1 MNKKSMNLFK
11 GNSMMR
17 QYAGLLLIIALML
30 FGFSFSNENFF
41 TFTNLIAIVK
51 QASIYGI
58 VGLGTCILSI
68 NAEQDISVGVIVAA
82 AGTAL
87 TMASRAGANLFVC
100 ILIDIVIGVGLG
112 TLNGIGVAL
121 TGMSSYILTMATTNI
136 YRGLTYIISG
146 GQPIPFVP
154 EQLKWLGQGMIGGLV
169 PVAVVFMVIIYAIG
183 YYFMNYTALGRR
195 FYARGGNEVAAR
207 YAGINIRK
215 TVILSYA
222 ICGFLCS
229 LAALVMTGK
238 FASSQPT
245 MGNGL
250 DVDAIAC
257 AAIGGIGM
265 DGGTGSVLGVFLG
278 AVIIGIINNGMVM
291 IGFDSYWQIVAK
303 GVIIIVAV
311 SVDIYRKKLMEK

>member
-1 MNKKSMNLFK
+1 MAKKTMTLFK
-11 GNSMMR
+11 NNSTMK
-17 QYAGLLLIIALML
+17 QYAGLILIIALML

-87 TMASRAGANLFVC
+87 TMANRAGMGLVPC
-100 ILIDIVIGVGLG
+100 ILIDILVGVLLG
-112 TLNGIGVAL
+112 TLNGVGVAL
-121 TGMSSYILTMATTNI
+121 TGMSSYIFTMATTNI

-146 GQPIPFVP
+146 GQPIPFCP
-154 EQLKWLGQGMIGGLV
+154 DGLKWLGQGMLGNVI
-169 PVAVVFMVIIYAIG
+169 PVAVVFMLIIYAIG
-183 YYFMNYTALGRR
+183 YIFMNYTSLGRR
-195 FYARGGNEVAAR
+195 FYARGGNEVAAK

-215 TVILSYA
+215 TVILSYM
-222 ICGFLCS
+222 ICGFLYS

-265 DGGTGSVLGVFLG
+265 DGGTGSVLGVLLG
-278 AVIIGIINNGMVM
+278 AIIIGIINNGMVM

-311 SVDIYRKKLMEK
+311 SVDIYRKKLMDR